1 MVRVSVI
8 IPSYNRAHL
17 IGETIESVLRQTL
30 SDFELIV
37 VDDGSTDNTAEVV
50 RAYDGPIRYVFQNNQ
65 GRSRAR
71 NAGYHL
77 SQGEYVCFLDSDDVL
92 APPMLER
99 LAALLDSDD
108 KLGFAYSDYQFVDQS
123 GAPLPKPE
131 VFRAHPLQ
139 RGNIFRHLL
148 YFDFIPPS
156 TVLARRSSFEE
167 AGLFEPSLEPAED
180 LDWLLRMSRR
190 YATDYI
196 VEPLCRFRKHEG
208 STSTTAIHD
217 ATVRVILKHL
227 ADEATKQSLAGD
239 WRRVYHDLYLMAAN
253 EFYNQRDMARARKYY
268 FKALEIRPPEV
279 GNFNVFG
286 LILKSYFGSGTIN
299 LVSRVKEALQ

>member
-1 MVRVSVI
+1 MARVSVI

-17 IGETIESVLRQTL
+17 IGETIESVLRQTF
-30 SDFELIV
+30 SDLELIV
-37 VDDGSTDNTAEVV
+37 VDDGSTDNTAEIV

-71 NAGYHL
+71 NAGYNL

-92 APPMLER
+92 APQMLEQ
-99 LAALLDSDD
+99 LVALLDSNDE
-108 KLGFAYSDYQFVDQS
+108 LGFAYSDYQFVDQS
-123 GAPLPKPE
+123 GALLPKPE

-156 TVLARRSSFEE
+156 TVLARSSSIED

-190 YATDYI
+190 CATDY
-196 VEPLCRFRKHEG
+196 VAEPLCSFRKHEG
-208 STSTTAIHD
+208 STSTTAIHES
-217 ATVRVILKHL
+217 AVRVILKHL
-227 ADEATKQSLAGD
+227 ADEATKQSLAEN
-239 WRRVYHDLYLMAAN
+239 WRRIYHDLYLMAAN
-253 EFYNQRDMARARKYY
+253 DSYNRRDMAKARKYY
-268 FKALEIRPPEV
+268 FKALEVHPP
-279 GNFNVFG
+279 GIGKFGVFG
-286 LILKSYFGSGTIN
+286 LIVKSYFGSVTIN